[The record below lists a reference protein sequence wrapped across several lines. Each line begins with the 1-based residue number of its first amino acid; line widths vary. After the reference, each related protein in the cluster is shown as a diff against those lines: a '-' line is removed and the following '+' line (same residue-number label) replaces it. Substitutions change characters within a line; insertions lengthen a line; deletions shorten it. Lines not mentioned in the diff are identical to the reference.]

1 MNKIVLFD
9 LDGTLLDTL
18 GDLTEAV
25 NYALRCTNMPPRT
38 PAEVRS
44 FVGNGARK
52 LIERS
57 LGEGATEELI
67 DICIKDFS
75 EFYKSNYAVK
85 TEAYD
90 GMLECVDKLL
100 ARGIR
105 CGVVTNKLHD
115 ISVDLCA
122 KFFPGRFEEVVGDL
136 PDMPRKP
143 DPARVLKMIQ
153 KLGGGSALY
162 VGDSWVDVQTAK
174 NAKIPCVLLS
184 WGFNSRTR
192 LLEEGA
198 EYIVDNADGLFN
210 KIIELQ
216 NNKIC

>member
-1 MNKIVLFD
+1 M
-9 LDGTLLDTL
+9 
-18 GDLTEAV
+18 
-25 NYALRCTNMPPRT
+25 
-38 PAEVRS
+38 
-44 FVGNGARK
+44 
-52 LIERS
+52 
-57 LGEGATEELI
+57 
-67 DICIKDFS
+67 
-75 EFYKSNYAVK
+75 
-85 TEAYD
+85 
-90 GMLECVDKLL
+90 
-100 ARGIR
+100 
-105 CGVVTNKLHD
+105 
-115 ISVDLCA
+115 
-122 KFFPGRFEEVVGDL
+122 GDL